1 MSDINYFVLTAV
13 DCDAD
18 YRPTLLPM
26 VGTLAEEL
34 KEKAGLRLF
43 DMDLLQPETIL
54 GQLYC
59 FRLMQT

>member
-26 VGTLAEEL
+26 VEL
-34 KEKAGLRLF
+34 WPKNLKKKPGLRLF

-59 FRLMQT
+59 FRLMKT